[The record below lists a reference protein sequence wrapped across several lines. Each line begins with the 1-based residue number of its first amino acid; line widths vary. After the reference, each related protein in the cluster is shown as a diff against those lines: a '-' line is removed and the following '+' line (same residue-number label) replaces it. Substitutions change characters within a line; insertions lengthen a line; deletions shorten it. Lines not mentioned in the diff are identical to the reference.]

1 MRDLTYAPEALDG
14 RTVYSSDDEKLG
26 KVDDVMV
33 DADGVPVYVETKKG
47 LFSGRRHSLKRGSM
61 SFSMLLPSKP
71 SLMGPA
77 MA

>member
-1 MRDLTYAPEALDG
+1 MRDLTYAPEALEG

-47 LFSGRRHSLKRGSM
+47 LFSGRRHVVPVDPVVEKLEV
-61 SFSMLLPSKP
+61 
-71 SLMGPA
+71 
-77 MA
+77 